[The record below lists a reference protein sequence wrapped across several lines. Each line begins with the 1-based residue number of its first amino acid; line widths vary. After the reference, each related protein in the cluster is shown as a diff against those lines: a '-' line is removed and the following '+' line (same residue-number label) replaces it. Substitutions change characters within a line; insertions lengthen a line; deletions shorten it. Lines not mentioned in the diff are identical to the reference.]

1 MAVQLGEFIRGMV
14 GRSPDDIRT
23 SRAYLNATAELA
35 RSRARR
41 SGSNDDAT
49 SEDGSSTTGS
59 PPLPLPMRTQ
69 TPPPFIF
76 HAFPV
81 NHPPALQYHSEIT
94 PTVVASGDNISSGV
108 TVAEHLSAA
117 AVAEEEAKA
126 MHTARQYQE
135 AAALYQDALNH
146 LFYAAAAATGAF
158 EDNP

>member
-1 MAVQLGEFIRGMV
+1 MIQD
-14 GRSPDDIRT
+14 GRLIPHAS
-23 SRAYLNATAELA
+23 YLNATAGLA

-59 PPLPLPMRTQ
+59 PLLPLPMRTQ

-94 PTVVASGDNISSGV
+94 PILHVAASGDNISSGV